1 MKERI
6 TRTGQGA
13 VVEGDRTDW
22 DRLRAMTDEQ
32 VEATIADDPDWT
44 PFEDIAMR
52 EAVVDDGMGQWHW
65 LLIGR
70 DGREI
75 ARSPGDFADRAAAMD
90 ALAAFRQAMVDEMR
104 RAA

>member
-44 PFEDIAMR
+44 PFEDVAMR
-52 EAVVDDGMGQWHW
+52 GPWWTTAWASG
-65 LLIGR
+65 IGC
-70 DGREI
+70 
-75 ARSPGDFADRAAAMD
+75 
-90 ALAAFRQAMVDEMR
+90 
-104 RAA
+104 